1 MDQMQDGWEKLIGEY
16 HSQSQHWRDNAS
28 PHPSALPESPGRA
41 SPGSAL
47 LMGLKRVTVRLV
59 DCRKTTG
66 LSGTT
71 RRGDKEEE
79 GDLSD
84 QSKRLLGLKR
94 VSVRLVDCRKTTGL
108 SGTMKGGGEE
118 DEGDLTDQNK

>member
-16 HSQSQHWRDNAS
+16 HSQSQHWWDNPS
-28 PHPSALPESPGRA
+28 PHPSALPESPSRA

-47 LMGLKRVTVRLV
+47 LLGLKRVSVRLV
-59 DCRKTTG
+59 DCRKTTD
-66 LSGTT
+66 LNGTT
-71 RRGDKEEE
+71 RRGDKEE
-79 GDLSD
+79 DLTD

-108 SGTMKGGGEE
+108 SGTMRQGGEE
-118 DEGDLTDQNK
+118 DE